1 MQAPARKARRTANAC
16 VACRQ
21 SKIKC
26 SGEEPCINCQR
37 RSVRCEFAEGVNR
50 VVVSERYLR
59 RLEAQVRSQQA
70 LATMKNPIMSPSDT
84 PPVAGDSCPTEAAMS
99 TSVSAPSRET
109 SPASQERSIWTS
121 PFALPSTTIKNTKDN
136 KRTWIWL
143 APSSMW
149 SFTTRLTILMTE
161 KLHRRY
167 PHNAPTLRA
176 KEIYPLRWDV
186 CPASRPPDIAGLPS
200 LDYSLYLFN
209 TVKFHLGQLRF
220 FNEEQFVERLRDFY
234 HGNPAAIAMKYRLW
248 LIQLLLVLSFGTALL
263 CRAKSPDQ
271 PPGSRFFARAM
282 SLMPDHASL
291 WKDSLLAIEVLALA
305 SLYLY
310 SIDQRESAHI
320 YLGQAIRIAQY
331 EGLHTQL
338 SEEQLGSETVA
349 RCRRLWWTLYIM
361 DRHFSYSVGLPMT
374 TQDRDIS
381 TPIDPP
387 EHCSQQ
393 DLALSLHAKLSRLLS
408 YILST
413 VYNAERTQLHVFLD
427 TTKSIL
433 QTLAGYAHEMEEII
447 QIRLR
452 NSLDTMPRG
461 TQHITLLYHQCVIV
475 ATRPLLLSALID
487 RLETLTHD
495 RLDTNDFL
503 TLTKPL
509 LCIGIKSAVKT
520 IQILSGTD
528 SLLEVFLLYD
538 LEFTY
543 DAAIHLALTRTLF
556 PELLTTPTTQDGPS
570 PSPSP
575 SQQAHSILD
584 AMIYHG
590 NRIAHARKE
599 GLVHLER
606 LLEEVAVSVSVS
618 VSGSGRRPGRPSSWQ
633 THIPESLQVPAGM
646 MQGGG
651 GHSTAAAAGGL
662 VGYGDGVAGEE
673 ELGGPSYTAM
683 EDPQLANVEFLEQ
696 IGISSAEFL
705 SIVAQIGPLEG
716 VDGVEGG

>member
-1 MQAPARKARRTANAC
+1 MQASARKARRTANAC

-26 SGEEPCINCQR
+26 SGEQPCINCQR

-50 VVVSERYLR
+50 VVVSERFVHCGQRSFVLPDGNR
-59 RLEAQVRSQQA
+59 SPAPDICDAWRRSQQR
-70 LATMKNPIMSPSDT
+70 
-84 PPVAGDSCPTEAAMS
+84 S
-99 TSVSAPSRET
+99 T
-109 SPASQERSIWTS
+109 WTS

-161 KLHRRY
+161 KLHRQY

-176 KEIYPLRWDV
+176 KEIYPLRWEV
-186 CPASRPPDIAGLPS
+186 LPASRPPDIADLPS

-220 FNEEQFVERLRDFY
+220 FSEEQFVERLQEFY
-234 HGNPAAIAMKYRLW
+234 HGNPVAVATEYRLW
-248 LIQLLLVLSFGTALL
+248 FIQLLLVLSFGTALL
-263 CRAKSPDQ
+263 CRSKSPDQ

-331 EGLHTQL
+331 EGMHTQL
-338 SEEQLGSETVA
+338 SEEQLGSKTVA
-349 RCRRLWWTLYIM
+349 RCRSLWWTLYIM

-433 QTLAGYAHEMEEII
+433 QTLAGYAQEMEEII

-475 ATRPLLLSALID
+475 ATRPLLLSSLID

-495 RLDTNDFL
+495 SLDTNDFL
-503 TLTKPL
+503 ALTKPL

-520 IQILSGTD
+520 IEILSGTD

-543 DAAIHLALTRTLF
+543 DAAIHLALAGTLF
-556 PELLTTPTTQDGPS
+556 PELFDTPPTPDS

-575 SQQAHSILD
+575 NPSHQAHSILD
-584 AMIYHG
+584 AMIHHG
-590 NRIAHARKE
+590 NRIALARKE
-599 GLVHLER
+599 GLMHLER
-606 LLEEVAVSVSVS
+606 LLDEVAVSVA
-618 VSGSGRRPGRPSSWQ
+618 GRGRRPDRPGRPSSSSWH
-633 THIPESLQVPAGM
+633 THTPASLQVPAG
-646 MQGGG
+646 
-651 GHSTAAAAGGL
+651 
-662 VGYGDGVAGEE
+662 
-673 ELGGPSYTAM
+673 ELGGPSFMAV

-705 SIVAQIGPLEG
+705 SIVAQIGPVDG
-716 VDGVEGG
+716 VDGVEGGFGE

>member
-1 MQAPARKARRTANAC
+1 
-16 VACRQ
+16 
-21 SKIKC
+21 
-26 SGEEPCINCQR
+26 
-37 RSVRCEFAEGVNR
+37 
-50 VVVSERYLR
+50 
-59 RLEAQVRSQQA
+59 
-70 LATMKNPIMSPSDT
+70 MKNPILSPSDT
-84 PPVAGDSCPTEAAMS
+84 PPVARDSCPTKAALS
-99 TSVSAPSRET
+99 TSGSAPSRET
-109 SPASQERSIWTS
+109 SPASQQRSTWTS
-121 PFALPSTTIKNTKDN
+121 PFALPSTTIKNTKNN

-161 KLHRRY
+161 KLHRQY

-220 FNEEQFVERLRDFY
+220 FNEEQFVERLQEFY
-234 HGNPAAIAMKYRLW
+234 HGNPIAVATGHRLW
-248 LIQLLLVLSFGTALL
+248 FIQLLLVLSFGTALL
-263 CRAKSPDQ
+263 CRSKSPDQ

-331 EGLHTQL
+331 EGMHTQL

-349 RCRRLWWTLYIM
+349 RCRSLWWTLYIM

-413 VYNAERTQLHVFLD
+413 IYNAERTQLHVFLD

-433 QTLAGYAHEMEEII
+433 QTLAGYAQEMEEII

-495 RLDTNDFL
+495 GLDTNDFL
-503 TLTKPL
+503 ALTKPL

-520 IQILSGTD
+520 IEILSGTD

-543 DAAIHLALTRTLF
+543 DAAIHLSLTRTLF
-556 PELLTTPTTQDGPS
+556 PKLLDTSPTPDNPS
-570 PSPSP
+570 PSH
-575 SQQAHSILD
+575 QAHSILD

-590 NRIAHARKE
+590 NRIALARKE

-606 LLEEVAVSVSVS
+606 LLEEVAVSVS
-618 VSGSGRRPGRPSSWQ
+618 GRGCRPDRPGRPSSSSWH
-633 THIPESLQVPAGM
+633 THTPASLQVPAGI
-646 MQGGG
+646 MQGGRD
-651 GHSTAAAAGGL
+651 GHSAGGL
-662 VGYGDGVAGEE
+662 VGYGDGVVGGE

-705 SIVAQIGPLEG
+705 SIVAQIGPVE
-716 VDGVEGG
+716 GVEGLGRGVKGVVVYATTG

>member
-1 MQAPARKARRTANAC
+1 MQASARKARRTANAC

-50 VVVSERYLR
+50 VVVSERFKPCTRYLR
-59 RLEAQVRSQQA
+59 RLEAQVRSQKA

-84 PPVAGDSCPTEAAMS
+84 PTVARDSCPTEAALS
-99 TSVSAPSRET
+99 TSGSAPSRET
-109 SPASQERSIWTS
+109 SPVSQQRSTWTS

-161 KLHRRY
+161 KLHHQY

-176 KEIYPLRWDV
+176 NEIYPLRWEV
-186 CPASRPPDIAGLPS
+186 RPASRPPDIADLPS

-220 FNEEQFVERLRDFY
+220 FNEEQFVERLQEFY
-234 HGNPAAIAMKYRLW
+234 HGNPVAVATEYRLW
-248 LIQLLLVLSFGTALL
+248 FIQLLLVLSFGTALL
-263 CRAKSPDQ
+263 CRSKSPDQ

-331 EGLHTQL
+331 EGMHTQL
-338 SEEQLGSETVA
+338 SEEQLGSKTVA
-349 RCRRLWWTLYIM
+349 RCRSLWWTLYIM

-433 QTLAGYAHEMEEII
+433 QTLAGHAQEMEEII

-495 RLDTNDFL
+495 GLDTKDFL
-503 TLTKPL
+503 ALTKPL

-520 IQILSGTD
+520 IEILSGTD

-543 DAAIHLALTRTLF
+543 DAAIHLALARTLF
-556 PELLTTPTTQDGPS
+556 PELLDTAPTPDS
-570 PSPSP
+570 PST
-575 SQQAHSILD
+575 HFILD

-590 NRIAHARKE
+590 NRIALARKE
-599 GLVHLER
+599 GLMHLER
-606 LLEEVAVSVSVS
+606 LLDEVAVSVA
-618 VSGSGRRPGRPSSWQ
+618 GRGRRPDRPGRPSSSSWH
-633 THIPESLQVPAGM
+633 THTPASLQVPAG
-646 MQGGG
+646 
-651 GHSTAAAAGGL
+651 
-662 VGYGDGVAGEE
+662 
-673 ELGGPSYTAM
+673 ELGGPSFTAV

-705 SIVAQIGPLEG
+705 SIVAQIGPVDG
-716 VDGVEGG
+716 VDGVEGGFGE